1 MEILTGF
8 ALGVVASLVA
18 NYMSPPFARVS
29 GNLLGWLFHFVNPD
43 RFDLTGT
50 WEYTFKEPDPID
62 PKSLREELECLRLRH
77 LGSSVSGEGET
88 KSEKRR
94 FLYDLRIK
102 HNLVFGSYE
111 KVGEKGNTTG
121 NGLIQLIVS
130 PDRLA
135 MDGQAT
141 WFDRDTL
148 KIESA
153 VVSIRKIS

>member
-1 MEILTGF
+1 MLIGF
-8 ALGVVASLVA
+8 LLGVAGSLIA
-18 NYMSPPFARVS
+18 NYMSPPFSRAT
-29 GNLLGWLFHFVNPD
+29 GKLLGWAFHFLNPD

-50 WEYTFKEPDPID
+50 WQYDYKEPDPSNPSVHRD
-62 PKSLREELECLRLRH
+62 ETECLKIRH
-77 LGSSVSGEGET
+77 LGSAISGEGET
-88 KSEKRR
+88 KSDKRK
-94 FLYDLRIK
+94 FLYDMRVK

-135 MDGQAT
+135 MNGQAT
-141 WFDRDTL
+141 WFDRDTE

-153 VVSIRKIS
+153 VVSIKKIA